1 MTINCLGHLIDL
13 NRPRIMGILNITPD
27 SFYDGGRY
35 TEDSAILEQ
44 VERMLAE
51 GATFIDLGANSS
63 RPGAAELEED
73 DELSRLAPVVELL
86 LKEFPEIL
94 LSVDTFRSRIADRCL
109 QAGVAVI
116 NDISG
121 GDRDPQMMETVAA
134 FNAPFVAMHMRGTPQ
149 TMSAETEYDDLIT
162 DIRYSFSK
170 KIDRARELKLND
182 LIIDPGFGF
191 AKTRQQNFEL
201 LRSLDLFQCFE
212 LPVMVGISRKS
223 MIYKTL
229 EVEPEHALNG
239 TTAVHMVALQK
250 GARILRVHDVREAT
264 ECIRLFEEIRSS

>member
-1 MTINCLGHLIDL
+1 
-13 NRPRIMGILNITPD
+13 MGILNITPD

-162 DIRYSFSK
+162 DIRYGFSK